1 MFDSIVV
8 CLFAA
13 ESKNAAFIL
22 VFELSDTDDDQAVA
36 DTEERCIDQ
45 NGKYLELL
53 NAEHHSD
60 EQTDKRL
67 KLEGETDDERVH
79 LLQQNVLQRE
89 RPKHR
94 DQAEDQVLEHHVV
107 GLGDQ

>member
-1 MFDSIVV
+1 MFDSVV
-8 CLFAA
+8 VRLFAA
-13 ESKNAAFIL
+13 ESQNAAFVL
-22 VFELSDTDDDQAVA
+22 VFELSDPDDNQAVT
-36 DTEERCIDQ
+36 DTEERCIDEY
-45 NGKYLELL
+45 GKYLELL
-53 NAEHHSD
+53 DAEHHRDKQAD
-60 EQTDKRL
+60 ERL
-67 KLEGETDDERVH
+67 KLEGETDDEGVH